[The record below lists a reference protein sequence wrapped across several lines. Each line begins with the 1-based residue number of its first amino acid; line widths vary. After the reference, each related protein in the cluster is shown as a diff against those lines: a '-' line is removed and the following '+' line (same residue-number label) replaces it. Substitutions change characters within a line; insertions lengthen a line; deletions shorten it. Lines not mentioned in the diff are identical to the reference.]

1 MRATL
6 ANTKATCKGVA
17 VAVGEDGDEEVIMTK
32 GALARRRL
40 VLANIAYLK
49 DDFSTRK
56 VKSDVETCTHGKR
69 CRISALQS
77 SPGAGRV
84 GEGRH
89 CGHHVATETLEYVY
103 RR

>member
-1 MRATL
+1 MQQRPEYKFINVELRQNAIERAAMRATL

-17 VAVGEDGDEEVIMTK
+17 VAVGEGGDGEVIMTK

-56 VKSDVETCTHGKR
+56 VKSDVETVH
-69 CRISALQS
+69 S
-77 SPGAGRV
+77 
-84 GEGRH
+84 
-89 CGHHVATETLEYVY
+89 
-103 RR
+103 